1 MTHQRVTLF
10 LDFDGVTHP
19 LHCHES
25 RHFSRLAGIE
35 GVLRACP
42 CVEVVLST
50 TWRLQHP
57 LVQLRTK
64 FSKDIQHRVVGATD
78 AACKLPEWP
87 SRLNAYPRHKE
98 AHHWMLNN
106 RDASDRW
113 LAIDDRPY
121 LFRPFCDVVVECDS
135 KRGADEP
142 VLLLLKSRL
151 IQMSGCSA

>member
-1 MTHQRVTLF
+1 MTLF

-19 LHCHES
+19 LHCNES

-42 CVEVVLST
+42 YVEVVLST
-50 TWRLQHP
+50 TWRLQYPFDH
-57 LVQLRTK
+57 LQGT
-64 FSKDIQHRVVGATD
+64 FSRDIQPRVVGATE
-78 AACKLPEWP
+78 AAFMLPEWP

-98 AHHWMLNN
+98 AHHWMLTN

-121 LFRPFCDVVVECDS
+121 LFRPFSNVVIECVPET
-135 KRGADEP
+135 GADEQ
-142 VLLLLKSRL
+142 VLARLKNRL
-151 IQMSGCSA
+151 REMGETRT